1 MNFED
6 LKPCPIC
13 GARCSS
19 ISIDFDQYG
28 FACGQRIDIYKGTF
42 ECSIC
47 GSTINISGDSAKQV
61 FDKWNSLKMEQK
73 AVQDAT

>member
-1 MNFED
+1 MNYED

-13 GARCSS
+13 GARCSHV
-19 ISIDFDQYG
+19 SIDCNAYG
-28 FACGQRIDIYKGTF
+28 FVCGQRIGIYKGTF

-47 GSTINISGDSAKQV
+47 GSTFNITGDSAKQV
-61 FDKWNSLKMEQK
+61 FDKWNSLEMKQR

>member
-1 MNFED
+1 MNYED

-13 GARCSS
+13 GARCAA
-19 ISIDFDQYG
+19 ISIDYNAEG
-28 FACGQRIDIYKGTF
+28 VMYGQRIDIYKGTF

-61 FDKWNSLKMEQK
+61 FDKWNDLARK
-73 AVQDAT
+73 